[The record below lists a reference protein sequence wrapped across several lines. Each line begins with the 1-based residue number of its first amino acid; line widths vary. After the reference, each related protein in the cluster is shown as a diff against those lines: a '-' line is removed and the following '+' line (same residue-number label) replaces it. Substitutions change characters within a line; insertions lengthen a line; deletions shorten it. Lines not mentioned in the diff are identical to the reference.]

1 LLPIKLI
8 EYLENEKINFIFWV
22 PSIMANI
29 VTLDLL
35 KNRNL
40 ELRFVSFAGE
50 VMPTKIM
57 NYWKNYIQSQM

>member
-1 LLPIKLI
+1 MFPVKLI
-8 EYLENEKINFIFWV
+8 DYLERQSINFIFWV

-40 ELRFVSFAGE
+40 ELKYITFAE
-50 VMPTKIM
+50 K
-57 NYWKNYIQSQM
+57 